1 MRRNFALTS
10 LLLESSNVRRHETA
24 QHASHRGACHDSFV
38 YQILS
43 LFVQR
48 FDKFSCPRHA
58 KRPVAF
64 QLSSL
69 RTKKF
74 SRGRGISVK
83 LSTGLIFCSFF
94 CLATI
99 SDFNVF
105 FESIAP
111 LEAWSHQKAPAIF
124 YSRENLLGTRKHR
137 LKSNFALEILANR
150 HGSCEGMESSI
161 SPCRSA
167 NAQCDQRS
175 GTPLN

>member
-1 MRRNFALTS
+1 MYAGTRLRNMPRTVAHATI
-10 LLLESSNVRRHETA
+10 LLFTRFYLFLYNGSTNFHVR
-24 QHASHRGACHDSFV
+24 
-38 YQILS
+38 
-43 LFVQR
+43 
-48 FDKFSCPRHA
+48 A

-94 CLATI
+94 LLSRRFQI
-99 SDFNVF
+99 SMFF

-137 LKSNFALEILANR
+137 LKSKFALEISANR
-150 HGSCEGMESSI
+150 HGSCEGMESSEG
-161 SPCRSA
+161 PCRSA
-167 NAQCDQRS
+167 NAQCGQRS
-175 GTPLN
+175 GTPLS

>member
-48 FDKFSCPRHA
+48 FDKFSCLC
-58 KRPVAF
+58 KKTCCF
-64 QLSSL
+64 STFEFSD
-69 RTKKF
+69 KKF

-83 LSTGLIFCSFF
+83 LSTGLIFCSSFLLSRRF
-94 CLATI
+94 QV
-99 SDFNVF
+99 SMFF

-124 YSRENLLGTRKHR
+124 YSRENLLGTSEHR
-137 LKSNFALEILANR
+137 LKSNFGLEISANG
-150 HGSCEGMESSI
+150 HGSCEGIKSCEV
-161 SPCRSA
+161 PCRSA
-167 NAQCDQRS
+167 NAQCGQHS
-175 GTPLN
+175 GTPLS

>member
-1 MRRNFALTS
+1 MYAGTRLRNMPRTVAHATI
-10 LLLESSNVRRHETA
+10 LLSTRFYLFLYNGSTNFHVR
-24 QHASHRGACHDSFV
+24 
-38 YQILS
+38 
-43 LFVQR
+43 
-48 FDKFSCPRHA
+48 A

-83 LSTGLIFCSFF
+83 LSTGLIFCLFF
-94 CLATI
+94 LLSRRFQI
-99 SDFNVF
+99 SMFF

-137 LKSNFALEILANR
+137 LKSKFALEISANR
-150 HGSCEGMESSI
+150 HGSCEGMESSEG
-161 SPCRSA
+161 PCRSA
-167 NAQCDQRS
+167 NAQCGQRS
-175 GTPLN
+175 GTPLS

>member
-48 FDKFSCPRHA
+48 FDKFSCPC
-58 KRPVAF
+58 KKTCCVSTF
-64 QLSSL
+64 ESSD
-69 RTKKF
+69 KKF

-94 CLATI
+94 CLV
-99 SDFNVF
+99 DNFRFQCF
-105 FESIAP
+105 F
-111 LEAWSHQKAPAIF
+111 
-124 YSRENLLGTRKHR
+124 REHSPSG
-137 LKSNFALEILANR
+137 
-150 HGSCEGMESSI
+150 GMESSEGA
-161 SPCRSA
+161 RHFLF
-167 NAQCDQRS
+167 S
-175 GTPLN
+175 GESFGYTQASVEI

>member
-48 FDKFSCPRHA
+48 FDKFSCPC
-58 KRPVAF
+58 KKTCCVSTF
-64 QLSSL
+64 ESSD
-69 RTKKF
+69 KKF

-94 CLATI
+94 LLSRRFQI
-99 SDFNVF
+99 SMFF
-105 FESIAP
+105 FESIVP

-167 NAQCDQRS
+167 NAQCGQRS
-175 GTPLN
+175 GTPLS